1 MAAKVVTT
9 VQKRIPL
16 AGIEY
21 SSVSASCTVEA
32 EITDLAAVPA
42 QARAL
47 YAQAEAAVDEQ
58 LRLAPQ
64 GSSVAPVAPS
74 SPSSHGSPNPA
85 PTPAGPRQPTAQPY
99 RSSGPHRGPAPVT
112 DSQIRFLERLIR
124 DSGTDLNAILHHH
137 QVGSLRDLSCKAAAG
152 LIDELKDRAAASA
165 GR

>member
-9 VQKRIPL
+9 VQKRLPI

-32 EITDLAAVPA
+32 EISDLATVPA

-64 GSSVAPVAPS
+64 GSGATPSAPS
-74 SPSSHGSPNPA
+74 SSHGSPNPA
-85 PTPAGPRQPTAQPY
+85 PTPATSRPLTAQSYRGQRRQPSPISPAQARYLGQLGERAPASLSEALAQHGVASIDALTA
-99 RSSGPHRGPAPVT
+99 RAA
-112 DSQIRFLERLIR
+112 SQII
-124 DSGTDLNAILHHH
+124 DLLL
-137 QVGSLRDLSCKAAAG
+137 QAAA
-152 LIDELKDRAAASA
+152 
-165 GR
+165 